1 MQLNK
6 VHYRRR
12 RGKSTEAEGE
22 ISVRL
27 GSAFKNLSFV
37 HEILNSGLE
46 KCSLPARMYCFLHHK
61 YQCLKMKVCQCVNC
75 TFIVVQANALC
86 C

>member
-22 ISVRL
+22 ISVL
-27 GSAFKNLSFV
+27 LISTFKNLSSV
-37 HEILNSGLE
+37 PEILNSGLE
-46 KCSLPARMYCFLHHK
+46 KCSLPAREYVASFSRNVSV
-61 YQCLKMKVCQCVNC
+61 LK
-75 TFIVVQANALC
+75 
-86 C
+86 